1 MADLMKPH
9 RTGKIRRNV
18 AGLLLLTCACLSG
31 CDNAAVVA
39 RVEGEKIT
47 ADELVAE
54 VNRRGLPLQEAVLQQ
69 VLEQMIDRSAAA
81 IKADTLNLTEEP
93 DFQRAYRTL
102 ALETL
107 LKRFEADWE
116 AELTV
121 SETDIKEAYDRD
133 QTRYTRPE
141 RVRIALIAFELT
153 DEREAQLEQIHAMAK
168 QLQAAPT
175 GDERDQLFQS
185 LAVQHSAD
193 RASRYRGGDVGFL
206 QRGETSRWPETVV
219 STALALKNAGDLSAP
234 VEAENAIYL
243 IKLVNRRDRFVEPLD
258 KVRSDIRQRLITAR
272 FDTLKARA
280 RERLR
285 EELNVRLYP
294 SEIAAIG
301 ADKTVPT
308 THEPPPGPS
317 LN

>member
-1 MADLMKPH
+1 MANHTK
-9 RTGKIRRNV
+9 RTAWTIRWNL
-18 AGLLLLTCACLSG
+18 AGLLLLICASLPG

-39 RVEGEKIT
+39 RVEDEKIT
-47 ADELVAE
+47 AQELLAE
-54 VNRRGLPLQEAVLQQ
+54 INRRGLPLQEAVLQQ

-81 IKADTLNLTEEP
+81 IKADALNLMEEP

-107 LKRFEADWE
+107 LKRFETDWE

-133 QTRYTRPE
+133 QARYTRPE
-141 RVRIALIAFELT
+141 RIRIALIAFEFT
-153 DEREAQLEQIHAMAK
+153 DEREAQREQINAMAK
-168 QLQAAPT
+168 QLRDT
-175 GDERDQLFQS
+175 VVGDERDQLFQA
-185 LAVQHSAD
+185 LAVQHSMD

-206 QRGETSRWPETVV
+206 QRGEASRWPETVV
-219 STALALKNAGDLSAP
+219 SAAFALENAGDLSAP
-234 VEAENAIYL
+234 VAADNAFYL
-243 IKLVNRRDRFVEPLD
+243 IKLVNRRDGFIEPLET
-258 KVRSDIRQRLITAR
+258 VRSDIRQRLITTR

-280 RERLR
+280 REKLR

-294 SEIAAIG
+294 AELAAIG
-301 ADKTVPT
+301 ADKTVPAS
-308 THEPPPGPS
+308 HEPPPGPA